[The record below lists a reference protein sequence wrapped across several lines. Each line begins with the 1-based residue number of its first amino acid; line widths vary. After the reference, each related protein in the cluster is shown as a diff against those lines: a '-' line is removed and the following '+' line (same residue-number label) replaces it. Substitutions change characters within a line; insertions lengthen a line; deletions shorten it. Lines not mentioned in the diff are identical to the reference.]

1 MLFFPKLKLA
11 LLGALWFAVVAGLCF
26 ALLIAAQPFLTPKTV
41 AQTGEEVFI
50 GLWFFGPSAA
60 VAGFLLANRA
70 VTADVIASFFLGVLV
85 VVLTCILTG
94 FFWVVMAGR
103 LHSPLVVAQEAFRTA
118 FFLLLIDLL
127 LFRGVPFVAGGFAML
142 AFRGFALS
150 RMDFDEWSE
159 RKNPDRLSMP
169 RNTLVLAMKLPSN
182 YRWHMGKHGDDPTM
196 QMVGSFFV
204 TNGAAVLVRISQVE
218 LRYGF
223 FGRHRASGS
232 VMDANDG
239 TNDGSP
245 RMDGVCDI
253 PPGGTRDISFDFWIF
268 PPAAQPCTDFTAHSV
283 TVIDQFGNRR
293 STKRLRFHADPVMA

>member
-11 LLGALWFAVVAGLCF
+11 LLGALWFAVVGGLCF

-50 GLWFFGPSAA
+50 GLWFFGPAAA

-85 VVLTCILTG
+85 VVLTCILTS
-94 FFWVVMAGR
+94 FFWVLMAGR
-103 LHSPLVVAQEAFRTA
+103 LHSPLVVAQEVFRGA

-159 RKNPDRLSMP
+159 RKNPDRLSVP

-182 YRWHMGKHGDDPTM
+182 YCWRMGKHGDDPTM
-196 QMVGSFFV
+196 QIVGSFFV
-204 TNGAAVLVRISQVE
+204 TNVAAVLVRISQVE

-239 TNDGSP
+239 SQ
-245 RMDGVCDI
+245 RMDGMCEL
-253 PPGGTRDISFDFWIF
+253 PPGGTRDVSFDFWIF
-268 PPAAQPCTDFTAHSV
+268 PPEAEAGTDFTAHSV

-293 STKRLRFHADPVMA
+293 SAKGVRFYSDAVKAWEE

>member
-1 MLFFPKLKLA
+1 MLFLPKLKLA

-26 ALLIAAQPFLTPKTV
+26 ALFIAALPFLTPQTV
-41 AQTGEEVFI
+41 SQAGGEVFI

-70 VTADVIASFFLGVLV
+70 VTADVIAGFFLGLLV
-85 VVLTCILTG
+85 VVLTCILTS
-94 FFWVVMAGR
+94 FFWVLMAGR
-103 LHSPLVVAQEAFRTA
+103 LHSPLVVAQDVFCGA
-118 FFLLLIDLL
+118 FFLLLIDFL

-169 RNTLVLAMKLPSN
+169 RNTLGLAMKLPSN

-218 LRYGF
+218 LRYGL
-223 FGRHRASGS
+223 FGRHRASGV
-232 VMDANDG
+232 VMVANDG
-239 TNDGSP
+239 SA
-245 RMDGVCDI
+245 RLDGVCDI
-253 PPGGTRDISFDFWIF
+253 PPGGTRDISFDFWIS
-268 PPAAQPCTDFTAHSV
+268 PPAAEAGTDFTAHSV
-283 TVIDQFGNRR
+283 MVIDQFGNRR
-293 STKRLRFHADPVMA
+293 SAKGVRFSFDAVMVWEE

>member
-26 ALLIAAQPFLTPKTV
+26 ALLIAAMPFLTPQTV
-41 AQTGEEVFI
+41 SQTGEEVFI
-50 GLWFFGPSAA
+50 GLCFFGPSAA
-60 VAGFLLANRA
+60 VAGLLIANRA
-70 VTADVIASFFLGVLV
+70 VTADVIASFLLGVLV
-85 VVLTCILTG
+85 VVLTCILTS
-94 FFWVVMAGR
+94 FFWVLMAGR
-103 LHSPLVVAQEAFRTA
+103 LHSPLVVAQEVFRGA

-204 TNGAAVLVRISQVE
+204 TNGASVLVRISQVE
-218 LRYGF
+218 LRYGL

-239 TNDGSP
+239 SP
-245 RMDGVCDI
+245 GMDGMCDI
-253 PPGGTRDISFDFWIF
+253 PPDGTRDISFDFWIF
-268 PPAAQPCTDFTAHSV
+268 PPAAQSRTDFTAHSV